1 MFLTKKPCR
10 VPRVLDIVDCPAYNH
25 EHEIL
30 YYPKFYDPL
39 YYPELYPEI
48 FATVDTVKQWLEF
61 SLASH
66 VTVCGVCLAVS
77 SCFISHIKF
86 SVSWGEHGYLISSY
100 VDGKFQQCVLSLEE
114 LHLKR
119 APSRRLNQFLQSDD
133 FLQSARSQFLQ
144 NTADGFLQNIP
155 QERQKKGNPIQRRRA
170 SLRHRNGHRH
180 LTPVRTGSGLFR
192 G

>member
-1 MFLTKKPCR
+1 VHQASVFQSCVHCLYAACLQSIRCCSLAIIFLSWFPRFHLCLVVLSMSFSRSRYLLLGFFLFLFLELYILLIVSQMFLTKKPCR

-25 EHEIL
+25 EHQIL
-30 YYPKFYDPL
+30 YYPKFCDPL

-114 LHLKR
+114 LHLK
-119 APSRRLNQFLQSDD
+119 
-133 FLQSARSQFLQ
+133 
-144 NTADGFLQNIP
+144 
-155 QERQKKGNPIQRRRA
+155 
-170 SLRHRNGHRH
+170 
-180 LTPVRTGSGLFR
+180 
-192 G
+192 